1 MQTFKNVQN
10 TPQSVITS
18 DDIGVIFYKIPELHR
33 IHFDFIKNLESK
45 LEFWTGE
52 EQIAE
57 YFKILVREGYL
68 LDLNPEL
75 FIGV

>member
-1 MQTFKNVQN
+1 MQTFKNVLN
-10 TPQSVITS
+10 TPQIVITKEEI
-18 DDIGVIFYKIPELHR
+18 DLIFCKIPELHR

-57 YFKILVREGYL
+57 YFKTLVREVYFYL
-68 LDLNPEL
+68 
-75 FIGV
+75 